1 MVAMPKWRPPSG
13 SHSKGCH
20 WVGGA
25 RCLRPDLPPALHE
38 HALLAGVSYI
48 GVRVA
53 LSPTHVVLSLI
64 CAHRQQIADKPV
76 QQRSGSSTAEAT
88 QEVRLRAVQCYKY
101 LHHVQ
106 PLTVMSR
113 KGETMSAK
121 WRASQSRAGLCGG
134 PLDRSVQVLMLAL
147 LMYLHSRRQSHCSE
161 PCRELL
167 LCCQHSYKHK
177 DIVCILYQL
186 IH

>member
-1 MVAMPKWRPPSG
+1 M
-13 SHSKGCH
+13 
-20 WVGGA
+20 
-25 RCLRPDLPPALHE
+25 
-38 HALLAGVSYI
+38 
-48 GVRVA
+48 
-53 LSPTHVVLSLI
+53 
-64 CAHRQQIADKPV
+64 
-76 QQRSGSSTAEAT
+76 
-88 QEVRLRAVQCYKY
+88 RLRAVQCYKY

-121 WRASQSRAGLCGG
+121 WRASQFRPGLCGG

-167 LCCQHSYKHK
+167 LCCQHSYKHN
-177 DIVCILYQL
+177 DIVCSWINAQALTLRSAGLRWQYL
-186 IH
+186 RCR